1 MSKKNIEYALM
12 LLAIQD
18 LNDPF
23 DSFNDNELDNDN
35 DLIKEIL
42 LSLFSSRYLVPEIMF
57 LSLNIGIMKYYRYMM
72 IYSLKKFYKW
82 KDNSLISSK
91 DDILSIC
98 SRFGICEGT
107 VILYINHVMKAIR
120 NIILELVQWPKN
132 NNRATVHAGFQA
144 IRGFQNVIEAIDG
157 THFILNEAPAQDP
170 TAILQEKKD
179 T

>member
-57 LSLNIGIMKYYRYMM
+57 LSLNIG
-72 IYSLKKFYKW
+72 
-82 KDNSLISSK
+82 SK